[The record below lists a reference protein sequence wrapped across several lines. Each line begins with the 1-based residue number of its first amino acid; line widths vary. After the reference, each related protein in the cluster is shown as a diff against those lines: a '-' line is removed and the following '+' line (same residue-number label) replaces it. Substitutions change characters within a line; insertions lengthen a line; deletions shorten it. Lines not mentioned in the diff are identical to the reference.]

1 MEGMQEV
8 TFSPEAE
15 KLAIKLAAFSIME
28 KLCDEGK
35 ITEDELKYLEINVDV
50 LSNPQ
55 PIESQNQLDPKKY
68 GVIVTSGYKKG
79 LLLPDLEGVDTI
91 EEQIAIAKNKAGI
104 LKDEEISLERFT
116 VTRHK

>member
-35 ITEDELKYLEINVDV
+35 ITEDELKY
-50 LSNPQ
+50 
-55 PIESQNQLDPKKY
+55 
-68 GVIVTSGYKKG
+68 
-79 LLLPDLEGVDTI
+79 
-91 EEQIAIAKNKAGI
+91 IAKNRDIDI
-104 LKDEEISLERFT
+104 LVRIT
-116 VTRHK
+116 A

>member
-1 MEGMQEV
+1 MEELYKQEILEL
-8 TFSPEAE
+8 TELLKE
-15 KLAIKLAAFSIME
+15 
-28 KLCDEGK
+28 DEGW
-35 ITEDELKYLEINVDV
+35 EDLRNVLVLKGFDLTQILLVSFMENEEE
-50 LSNPQ
+50 N
-55 PIESQNQLDPKKY
+55 EY